1 MQENETQQD
10 AKAQVIPV
18 EKYLETGAH
27 LGTEFKTGFMK
38 KFIFRTRQ
46 DGLKIIDIK
55 SIDDR
60 VRAAAKLISSVN
72 PSQLV
77 LVSRRSYGQKPV
89 EVMAAQL
96 GARAVT
102 GRFLPGLFTN
112 PSGKSFTE
120 PRAVMVTDPIEIGR

>member
-96 GARAVT
+96 G
-102 GRFLPGLFTN
+102 
-112 PSGKSFTE
+112 
-120 PRAVMVTDPIEIGR
+120 